1 MLERAL
7 NTLTVLSENKN
18 GLSISELSAKL
29 NIPPS
34 SIHRIVSVLKK
45 NNFVIQ
51 DPVTK
56 KYKIAYKVLSLAQ
69 NLTFED
75 SLIDSARPHMDKLAS
90 DIDKTICLCIMEED
104 KNICID
110 YVENKDTALFKV
122 NKGIAMPLH
131 ATSAGKVFH
140 AYMDKY
146 IVMEQMNSIAMNP
159 ITPYTKT
166 DLNTYLKEL
175 EEIKVNGYSICDEE
189 LQLGIQGLACPIF
202 DMNNKVVAAIS
213 FTAIKSENFICD
225 KSINLV
231 KETAKAISK
240 DLGSR

>member
-175 EEIKVNGYSICDEE
+175 EEIRVSGYSICDEE

>member
-7 NTLTVLSENKN
+7 NALTVLSENKN

-34 SIHRIVSVLKK
+34 SIHRIVSELKK

-51 DPVTK
+51 DQNTK
-56 KYKIAYKVLSLAQ
+56 KYKIAYKVLTLAQ
-69 NLTFED
+69 NLTIED
-75 SLIDSARPHMDKLAS
+75 SLIDSARPYMDKLAS
-90 DIDKTICLCIMEED
+90 AIDKTICLCIMEED

-122 NKGIAMPLH
+122 NKGTAMPLH
-131 ATSAGKVFH
+131 ATSAGKIFH

-146 IVMEQMNSIAMNP
+146 IVIEQMNNITMNP

-166 DLNTYLKEL
+166 DINTYLKEL
-175 EEIKVNGYSICDEE
+175 EDIRYNGYSICDEE
-189 LQLGIQGLACPIF
+189 LQLVIQGLACPIF

-213 FTAIKSENFICD
+213 FTTIKSENFICD

-231 KETAKAISK
+231 KETANAISK
-240 DLGSR
+240 GLGSR

>member
-175 EEIKVNGYSICDEE
+175 EEIRVSGYSICDEE
-189 LQLGIQGLACPIF
+189 LQLGVQGLACPIF